1 MGAENTKMDTLKI
14 MAISFSNYAIGL
26 TQIHEALQIVVAL
39 LSIILLVTN
48 IRKNK

>member
-1 MGAENTKMDTLKI
+1 MVAESIKMDTLKI

-26 TQIHEALQIVVAL
+26 TQIHEALQIIVAL
-39 LSIILLVTN
+39 LSIVLLVTN